1 MRRAPMDRP
10 GMSYLCVSPPLELRP
25 GASLAD
31 QPLRRNGVPPD
42 QPEAIVP
49 PPDWDLEPVAG

>member
-1 MRRAPMDRP
+1 
-10 GMSYLCVSPPLELRP
+10 MSYLCVSPPLELRP